1 VLKTD
6 GYRPGI
12 SGAPVK
18 MVRRSKWCAG
28 QNGAPANIKRRLKG
42 VKALKALKALKA
54 MTATK
59 G

>member
-1 VLKTD
+1 MVIGRVL
-6 GYRPGI
+6 
-12 SGAPVK
+12 A
-18 MVRRSKWCAG
+18 VRRSKWCAG

-42 VKALKALKALKA
+42 VKALKALKA